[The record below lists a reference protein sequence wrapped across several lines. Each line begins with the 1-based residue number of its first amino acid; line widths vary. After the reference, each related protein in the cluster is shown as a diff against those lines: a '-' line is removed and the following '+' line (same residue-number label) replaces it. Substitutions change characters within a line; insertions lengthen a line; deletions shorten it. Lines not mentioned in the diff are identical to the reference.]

1 MKKHFFK
8 LTGNKSETGVIT
20 LITRS
25 LIERIFS
32 AANIERWNDHPR
44 PVQFTEMAKQA
55 HKFVIA
61 YTIAKYEE
69 DRSGTHIDW
78 ISLIE
83 GGIFEF
89 LHRVV
94 VTDIKPPVFH
104 KLMNHE
110 EQRKKLNQ
118 WVLEKHLM
126 EDFNLLPEDITDRF
140 SRYFSEREETIEKK
154 ILKASHYLATKWEF
168 DFIYDW
174 SRNLYGI
181 ERTKNEINGQIEEHK
196 DLRAVREMLRG
207 MNMSDKDKGIYGFIA
222 LVGQLRFQKRWAQT
236 PRIPQTTVLGH
247 LLFVAILSY
256 LISMELHGCPRRK
269 YNNFFGGLFH
279 DLPEVLTRDIISPV
293 KKSVEGLDEL
303 IKSYER
309 SSMEESIFPL
319 VPDSWHQELR
329 YFTESEFEDKIRR
342 NSKDSFEIVSDT
354 SMQNS
359 YNSDVWDPMDGKV
372 IEACDK
378 LAAFIEASQSISF
391 GIHSKGLED
400 GMTGIY
406 SRYNKQQISGYPMG
420 LLFDYFK

>member
-1 MKKHFFK
+1 
-8 LTGNKSETGVIT
+8 
-20 LITRS
+20 
-25 LIERIFS
+25 
-32 AANIERWNDHPR
+32 
-44 PVQFTEMAKQA
+44 
-55 HKFVIA
+55 
-61 YTIAKYEE
+61 
-69 DRSGTHIDW
+69 
-78 ISLIE
+78 
-83 GGIFEF
+83 
-89 LHRVV
+89 
-94 VTDIKPPVFH
+94 
-104 KLMNHE
+104 
-110 EQRKKLNQ
+110 
-118 WVLEKHLM
+118 
-126 EDFNLLPEDITDRF
+126 
-140 SRYFSEREETIEKK
+140 
-154 ILKASHYLATKWEF
+154 
-168 DFIYDW
+168 
-174 SRNLYGI
+174 
-181 ERTKNEINGQIEEHK
+181 
-196 DLRAVREMLRG
+196 MLRG
-207 MNMSDKDKGIYGFIA
+207 MNMSNRDKGIYGFIA

-359 YNSDVWDPMDGKV
+359 YNSDVWDPMDGKI

-378 LAAFIEASQSISF
+378 LAAFIEASQSIRF